1 MKQLELTILTPYGK
15 YFEGFVDF
23 LEVRSEKYGL
33 GIMPGH
39 APLISTLVISK
50 MVIKM
55 GEFKKSYA
63 IGGGLIRVENN
74 NVTLIL
80 DSIEAAEEIDLER
93 AMEAKQRAEQRLS
106 EALKNDAI
114 DVSRA
119 KLSLLRAINRINVSN
134 SK

>member
-1 MKQLELTILTPYGK
+1 MKNFQLIVLTPYGK

-80 DSIEAAEEIDLER
+80 DSIEAAI
-93 AMEAKQRAEQRLS
+93 AS
-106 EALKNDAI
+106 TNF
-114 DVSRA
+114 S
-119 KLSLLRAINRINVSN
+119 
-134 SK
+134 